1 MVDNENIETTKEN
14 KLTVKT
20 LGAIAG
26 IVFTLLGSIAGAFVY
41 IDDKYVDQELYNV
54 HVAQNT
60 KDYDELDEKTAQ
72 LFIAAQAA
80 NNSELN
86 KIRQEIKSAS
96 ALPLI
101 VRRDVLLS
109 RGGERSNDESAELEI
124 IRAKLS
130 DLNVQ

>member
-1 MVDNENIETTKEN
+1 MVDKNENKTEN

-20 LGAIAG
+20 LGAIVG
-26 IVFTLLGSIAGAFVY
+26 IVFTLLASVAGAFVY
-41 IDDKYVDQELYNV
+41 IDDKYVDQEIYDV
-54 HVAQNT
+54 HVAQAT
-60 KDYDELDEKTAQ
+60 KDYSALDTKTAQ

-80 NNSELN
+80 SNTELN
-86 KIRQEIKSAS
+86 KIRQEIKAAS

-124 IRAKLS
+124 IRAKLT
-130 DLNVQ
+130 DLNMN

>member
-1 MVDNENIETTKEN
+1 MVDNEN

-20 LGAIAG
+20 LGVVAG
-26 IVFTLLGSIAGAFVY
+26 VVFTFLSAVAGAFVY
-41 IDDKYVDQELYNV
+41 VDGKYVNQDMYDV
-54 HVAQNT
+54 HVAQEV

-72 LFIAAQAA
+72 LFMAAQAA
-80 NNSELN
+80 NNTELN

-109 RGGERSNDESAELEI
+109 RGINISNNESAELEI
-124 IRAKLS
+124 IKVKLS

>member
-1 MVDNENIETTKEN
+1 MVDKNENKNES

-20 LGAIAG
+20 LGVIAG
-26 IVFTLLGSIAGAFVY
+26 IVFTLLSSLAGAFVY
-41 IDDKYVDQELYNV
+41 IDAKYVDQEIYDV
-54 HVAQNT
+54 HVTQNA
-60 KDYDELDEKTAQ
+60 KDYSALDNKTAQ

-80 NNSELN
+80 NNTELN
-86 KIRQEIKSAS
+86 KIRQEIKAAS

-124 IRAKLS
+124 IRAKLA
-130 DLNVQ
+130 DLNVN